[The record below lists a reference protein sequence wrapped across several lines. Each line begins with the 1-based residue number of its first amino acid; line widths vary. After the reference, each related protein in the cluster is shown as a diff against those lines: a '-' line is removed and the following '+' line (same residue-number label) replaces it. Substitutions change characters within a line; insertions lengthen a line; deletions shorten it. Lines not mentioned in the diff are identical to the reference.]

1 MSRLD
6 ARADPGGMRGDTTSA
21 WQRHQAAR
29 TIAGHARDAA
39 DLAELLDMLGL
50 TAAEGLE
57 EPVEP
62 APEPPIKPAPQLDP
76 GSACRIENLR
86 RIRLIRQPAAPR

>member
-1 MSRLD
+1 MSRLY

-29 TIAGHARDAA
+29 TVAGHARDAA

-62 APEPPIKPAPQLDP
+62 PAEEPRKPVPRLAEQ
-76 GSACRIENLR
+76 SACRLNTMLQTVTR
-86 RIRLIRQPAAPR
+86 GAATNS